1 MMTNEQ
7 LKLIIEG
14 AILAAGEPLTVD
26 RIREL
31 FLDEGDECPSVAD
44 LKIVLEEMKQDCESR
59 CMELKEVASGFSYQ
73 VKAEYSKWVKR
84 LWQEKAPRYS
94 RALMETLAV
103 MAYRQPVTRA
113 DIEDIRGVSVSSNI
127 IKTLLEREWIKVVGQ
142 REIPGRPSVY
152 ATTKQFLDYFNLKS
166 LEELPLLPEPK
177 DLEQVAQ
184 QLEQQL
190 MPEQMGEVATEEMQV
205 ESEVMAEEMTEEQE
219 VIAVAAMEV
228 TEVVDDEINLH

>member
-14 AILAAGEPLTVD
+14 AILAAGEPLTID
-26 RIREL
+26 RLREL

-44 LKIVLEEMKQDCESR
+44 LKIVVTEMIQDCETR
-59 CMELKEVASGFSYQ
+59 CVELKELASGFSYQ
-73 VKAEYSKWVKR
+73 VKPEYSKWVKR

-113 DIEDIRGVSVSSNI
+113 DIEDIRGVGVSSNI
-127 IKTLLEREWIKVVGQ
+127 IKTLLEREWIKIVGQ

-177 DLEQVAQ
+177 DLDQAAL

-190 MPEQMGEVATEEMQV
+190 MPEQFAEMSSGSADGPSAIILDAGEPPALPEEADHEIALGDSR
-205 ESEVMAEEMTEEQE
+205 ES
-219 VIAVAAMEV
+219 
-228 TEVVDDEINLH
+228 